1 MKMICNKMKIVQIWA
16 CANALNCA
24 HIQLLVH
31 RGFWLSADPDNFVR
45 YFRLRNVFFVSM
57 KNLLHLLNYFVV
69 VCTKMFPLRSREF
82 QFVVADA
89 KLLEI
94 ITILHV
100 NFFYVNFFCLR
111 TDVVLLG

>member
-57 KNLLHLLNYFVV
+57 KNLLYLLNYFVV
-69 VCTKMFPLRSREF
+69 VCRMHQNVPIAEWRVS
-82 QFVVADA
+82 
-89 KLLEI
+89 I
-94 ITILHV
+94 
-100 NFFYVNFFCLR
+100 CSS
-111 TDVVLLG
+111 

>member
-45 YFRLRNVFFVSM
+45 YFCLRNVFFVSM
-57 KNLLHLLNYFVV
+57 KNLLYLLNYFW
-69 VCTKMFPLRSREF
+69 SREF

-100 NFFYVNFFCLR
+100 NFLSCKLFSACE
-111 TDVVLLG
+111 LL